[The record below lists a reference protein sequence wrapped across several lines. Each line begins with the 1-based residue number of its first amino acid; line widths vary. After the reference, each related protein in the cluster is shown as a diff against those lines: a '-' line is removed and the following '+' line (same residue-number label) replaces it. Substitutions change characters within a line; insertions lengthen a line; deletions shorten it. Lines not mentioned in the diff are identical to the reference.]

1 MKKLLLSFMLLS
13 SLIAYSQTSVT
24 NPGKRALREIILT
37 GTGYELGLQH
47 GKLLK
52 KEIAEIVTKWKEN
65 TTKSMG
71 KDANQVLKDFFN
83 YAHFEDAIKKWT
95 PDLYEEVRGIAAG
108 SEQAFN
114 DVMVLNLLDEF
125 WVYKDNIAK
134 HHCSGIGVPAVNGGT
149 AYIAQNMDIES
160 YTDGYQI
167 LLRLTKNGTQPEQ
180 LILTHP
186 GLIALNGM
194 NETGVGAC
202 MNTLM
207 QLKASSSG
215 LPVAF
220 VVRRILRST
229 DKDELLNFIQTVQHA
244 SGQNYII
251 GIRGDVYDFEAS
263 SGKVVRFNPNNTNGT
278 IYHTNHPLANNDV
291 KEWFKKFD
299 PALASSAGLQNSN
312 SNIRLAAVT
321 KRIKETAAISDVNIK
336 DALRSKDDKDNP
348 VCRAP
353 KNGGFTFGSVI
364 MTLTGTPN
372 LQVTAGPPDESE
384 YRKVSFTSSIEKIQ
398 NEVWQ
403 MEERYWKYVKEK
415 DLHGYLTLWDEKFIG
430 YPGNNIIGNKAHI
443 TDWLMDL
450 YKDKTGVFSYELTRK
465 IENVF
470 DDIVIVL
477 YDVTHIW
484 TNEKNEVVKKKTYK
498 ITHTWKK
505 SDNGWLIIGGM
516 GANK

>member
-1 MKKLLLSFMLLS
+1 MKKILLSFQLLS
-13 SLIAYSQTSVT
+13 SLVAYSQISVT
-24 NPGKRALREIILT
+24 QPGKRVLREITLD
-37 GTGYELGLQH
+37 GTGYVPGLQH

-52 KEIAEIVTKWKEN
+52 KEIGEIVTKWKEN
-65 TTKSMG
+65 TTTSLG
-71 KDANQVLKDFFN
+71 KDADQVLKDFFN
-83 YAHFEDAIKKWT
+83 YAHFDEAIKKWT

-114 DVMVLNLLDEF
+114 DIMVLNLLDEF
-125 WVYKDNIAK
+125 WVYEDNIAN
-134 HHCSGIGVPAVNGGT
+134 HHCSGIGAPSVNGST

-167 LLRLTKNGTQPEQ
+167 LMRLTKNATQPEQ

-207 QLKASSSG
+207 QLKASFSG

-220 VVRRILRST
+220 IVRRITAST
-229 DKDELLNFIQTVQHA
+229 DKDELLNFIQTVPHA

-251 GIRGDVYDFEAS
+251 GIRGEVYDFEAS
-263 SGKVVRFNPNNTNGT
+263 AAKVVRFNPNNANGT
-278 IYHTNHPLANNDV
+278 IYHTNHPLANDDV
-291 KEWFKKFD
+291 KDWFKKFD

-321 KRIKETAAISDVNIK
+321 KRIKETAAVNDVIIK

-353 KNGGFTFGSVI
+353 KNGVITFGSVI

-372 LQVTAGPPDESE
+372 LQITAGPPDESE
-384 YRKVSFTSSIEKIQ
+384 YRKVAFTSSIEKIQ
-398 NEVWQ
+398 NEIWQ
-403 MEERYWKYVKEK
+403 LEENYWKYEKEK
-415 DLHGYLTLWDEKFIG
+415 DLQSYLTLWDEKFIG
-430 YPGNNIIGNKAHI
+430 YPGNNIIGTKATI
-443 TDWLMDL
+443 TDWITDM
-450 YKDKTGVFSYELTRK
+450 YKNKTGVFNYKLTRK
-465 IENVF
+465 VENVF
-470 DDIVIVL
+470 DDIVVVL
-477 YDVTHIW
+477 YDVSHSF
-484 TNEKNEVVKKKTYK
+484 TNKKNEVVKNGVLK
-498 ITHTWKK
+498 ITHTWRKTDK
-505 SDNGWLIIGGM
+505 GWLIIGGM

>member
-1 MKKLLLSFMLLS
+1 MKKVLLSFLLLSS
-13 SLIAYSQTSVT
+13 CIAYSQTSAAT
-24 NPGKRALREIILT
+24 NKRVLREITLT
-37 GTGYELGLQH
+37 GSGYELGLQH
-47 GKLLK
+47 GTLLK
-52 KEIAEIVTKWKEN
+52 KEIAEIINKWRAN
-65 TTKSMG
+65 TTKALG
-71 KDANQVLKDFFN
+71 KDAGLVLNDFFK
-83 YAHFEDAIKKWT
+83 YAQFDDAIKKWT

-108 SEQAFN
+108 SGQAFN
-114 DVMVLNLLDEF
+114 DIMVFNLLDEF
-125 WVYKDNIAK
+125 WVYENNIAN

-167 LLRLTKNGTQPEQ
+167 LLRLTKNGTHPEQ

-207 QLKASSSG
+207 QLKASATG

-220 VVRRILRST
+220 IVRRILNST
-229 DKDELLNFIQTVQHA
+229 DKEDLLNFIQTVPHA

-278 IYHTNHPLANNDV
+278 IYHTNHPLANDDV
-291 KEWFKKFD
+291 KEWFKKYD
-299 PALASSAGLQNSN
+299 PTSATAANLQNDN
-312 SNIRLAAVT
+312 SYIRLTAV
-321 KRIKETAAISDVNIK
+321 KNRVKENTTVNDVIIK

-384 YRKVSFTSSIEKIQ
+384 YRKVWFTSSIEKIQ

-403 MEERYWKYVKEK
+403 MEENYWKYVKEK
-415 DLHGYLTLWDEKFIG
+415 DYKSYLTLWDEKFIG
-430 YPGNNIIGNKAHI
+430 YPSNNIIGNKAHI

-450 YKDKTGVFSYELTRK
+450 YKNNSGVFSYKLTRK
-465 IENVF
+465 VENVF

-477 YDVTHIW
+477 YDVSHGF
-484 TNEKNEVVKKKTYK
+484 TNDKNEFVKNGDFKV
-498 ITHTWKK
+498 THTWKK
-505 SDNGWLIIGGM
+505 TDNGWLIIGGM
-516 GANK
+516 GASK